1 MATTTT
7 VPTKAG
13 SPPGKTNGKAG
24 AGMTKMEAVRRA
36 LAELGRD
43 AKPLQIQAFV
53 KQRFG
58 IDMTNDHATTAKG
71 VVLKQQAR
79 KGQGQRKKAGAQK
92 LAAGNGQTRPGM
104 SKLEAVAQAL
114 ATLGRDAKPLAIQ
127 AFVKQ
132 RLGIDI
138 STDVVSVYKKE
149 LARRAARAKA
159 VGKAEVVPTPP
170 VSSIPAMAGTSTSGG
185 IPLDDILTVKA
196 LVARH
201 GADSLCTLV
210 NAFTR

>member
-7 VPTKAG
+7 VQTKAG
-13 SPPGKTNGKAG
+13 SPPAKTNGKAG

-79 KGQGQRKKAGAQK
+79 KGQGQRKKAGALK
-92 LAAGNGQTRPGM
+92 PAAGNGQTRPGM
-104 SKLEAVAQAL
+104 SKLEAVSQAL

-132 RLGIDI
+132 QLGIDV

-149 LARRAARAKA
+149 LARRAARGKA
-159 VGKAEVVPTPP
+159 VGKAAVVPTPP
-170 VSSIPAMAGTSTSGG
+170 PAIQATAGTSKSGG